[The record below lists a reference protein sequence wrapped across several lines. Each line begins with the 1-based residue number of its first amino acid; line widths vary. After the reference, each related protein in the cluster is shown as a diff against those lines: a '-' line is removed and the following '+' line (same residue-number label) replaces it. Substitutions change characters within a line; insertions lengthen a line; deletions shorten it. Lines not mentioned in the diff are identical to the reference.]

1 MDSTTPESI
10 GRVDRVRALV
20 EVSRLRAAGSD
31 LDALLRAVART
42 VSRALGFRCV
52 IINFYRPAWNDFEV
66 VEVHGSA
73 EARDALL
80 GERSSPESWDR
91 LLHPRFQ
98 RGGAY
103 LIPAGEGDWP
113 EDEAVFVPDLPE
125 SDDPAAWRP
134 EDALF
139 APMAGPDGET
149 LGYLSADLPE
159 SGRRPAEEDLEV
171 LSAIATHAG
180 AMVADAQ
187 AAARAVRHQAALDQL
202 MQVSVGIEGRE
213 DAQAILREVCRGVR
227 DALGFERVAVFL
239 AAERGDDW
247 LQPCAEAGWGGL
259 DRFVGGLSKRA
270 IAPLWD
276 PRFEREGCS
285 LLSSEQAAEAVP
297 AEAHLH
303 ASTRNGRGPRAWSRH
318 WLTVALHAPEGEL
331 IGVLWPDDPR
341 DRLLPGR
348 EQLQALRLL
357 ANQAAAALESARRM
371 ELLRHLAEH
380 DPLTGLRNRRD
391 LGTRIDA
398 EVAASGGPVS
408 LLLCDLD
415 HFKRVN
421 DCCGH
426 EAGDRA
432 LARFADLL
440 RECARPTDTAA
451 RLGGEEFALV
461 LPATDA
467 RGALTIAERVR
478 LRMASFFADELP
490 ELRVSIGIATS
501 GEHGDSAQALLF
513 SADKALYA
521 AKRLGRDRCITFDAE
536 LVDRLTGPR
545 PDGEGDLVAAVV
557 LLAETLDVRDA
568 GITRHSNTVGRYAE
582 LIARE
587 LAWEPRHVERM
598 RIAGVLHDV
607 GKIGVS
613 DATLRKAG
621 PLNAAERAELER
633 HCDLGA
639 QIVAGANLPD
649 VAAWIVAHHER
660 LDGRGYPQALG
671 GDEICAEARIL
682 AVADAYEAMIAG
694 RPYRDPM
701 GADEARAELR
711 RGAATGQFDPLIVD
725 AFITA
730 LARGS
735 ASVPSVVASN

>member
-1 MDSTTPESI
+1 MVSTSRDSI
-10 GRVDRVRALV
+10 GHVDRVGALV
-20 EVSRLRAAGSD
+20 EVSRLRTAGTD
-31 LDALLRAVART
+31 LDALLRGVART

-52 IINFYRPAWNDFEV
+52 IINFYRPAWDDFEV
-66 VEVHGSA
+66 VEVHGSD
-73 EARDALL
+73 EAREVLL
-80 GERSSPESWDR
+80 GQRASPRSWDR

-113 EDEAVFVPDLPE
+113 EDEAAFVPDIPE
-125 SDDPAAWRP
+125 SDDPSAWRS

-139 APMAGPDGET
+139 APMPGTDGET

-171 LSAIATHAG
+171 LSAIAVHAG
-180 AMVADAQ
+180 SMIADAQ
-187 AAARAVRHQAALDQL
+187 ATVRALRHRAALDQL
-202 MQVSVGIEGRE
+202 MHVSVGIEGRE
-213 DAQAILREVCRGVR
+213 DVEAILDAVCRGVR
-227 DALGFERVAVFL
+227 EALGFDRVSVFL
-239 AAERGDDW
+239 AERGDDW
-247 LQPCAEAGWGGL
+247 LQPRAQAGWGGL
-259 DRFVGGLSKRA
+259 ERLAGGLSKRA
-270 IAPLWD
+270 IAPIWD
-276 PRFEREGCS
+276 QRFAREGCS
-285 LLSSEQAAEAVP
+285 FLTAEEAAGIVAPEAQ
-297 AEAHLH
+297 LH
-303 ASTRNGRGPRAWSRH
+303 ASTLNGRGPRAWNRH
-318 WLTVALHAPEGEL
+318 WLNVALHAPDGEL

-348 EQLQALRLL
+348 EQLQALRLF

-398 EVAASGGPVS
+398 EITAGVGPVS

-421 DCCGH
+421 DLHGH

-440 RECARPTDTAA
+440 RACARPTDTAA

-467 RGALTIAERVR
+467 RGALVIAERVR
-478 LRMASFFADELP
+478 LRMASFFADEVP
-490 ELRVSIGIATS
+490 DLRVSIGIATS
-501 GEHGDSAQALLF
+501 GQHGDNAQALL
-513 SADKALYA
+513 SAADKALYA
-521 AKRLGRDRCITFDAE
+521 AKRLGRNRSIAFDPE
-536 LVDRLTGPR
+536 LIDRLTGAR
-545 PDGEGDLVAAVV
+545 TGGEGDLVAAVV
-557 LLAETLDVRDA
+557 LLAETLDLRDE
-568 GITRHSNTVGRYAE
+568 GIARHSHTVGQYAE
-582 LIARE
+582 LIARD
-587 LAWEPRHVERM
+587 LRWEPGRVERM

-613 DATLRKAG
+613 DATLRKPG

-649 VAAWIVAHHER
+649 VAGWIVAHHER
-660 LDGRGYPQALG
+660 LDGRGYPQGLRG
-671 GDEICAEARIL
+671 EEISTESRIL
-682 AVADAYEAMIAG
+682 AVADAYEAMTTE
-694 RPYRDPM
+694 RPYRGPM
-701 GADEARAELR
+701 SATEACAELR
-711 RGAATGQFDPLIVD
+711 RGAADGEFDPRIVE
-725 AFITA
+725 AFIAA

-735 ASVPSVVASN
+735 APAPSVVASP

>member
-1 MDSTTPESI
+1 MHKATRESV
-10 GRVDRVRALV
+10 GHVDRVGALV
-20 EVSRLRAAGSD
+20 EVSRLRTAGND
-31 LDALLRAVART
+31 LDALLRAVAGT
-42 VSRALGFRCV
+42 VSRALRFRCV
-52 IINFYRPAWNDFEV
+52 IINFYRPAWDDFEV
-66 VEVHGSA
+66 VEVHGPA

-80 GERSSPESWDR
+80 GARSSPGSWDR

-113 EDEAVFVPDLPE
+113 EDEAIFVPDLPE
-125 SDDPAAWRP
+125 TDDPAAWRS

-139 APMAGPDGET
+139 APMPGPDGEN

-159 SGRRPAEEDLEV
+159 SGLRPVEEDLEV
-171 LSAIATHAG
+171 LSAIATLAG

-213 DAQAILREVCRGVR
+213 DAQAILREVCRGVHE
-227 DALGFERVAVFL
+227 ALGFERVAVFL

-247 LQPCAEAGWGGL
+247 LQPRAEAGWGGL
-259 DRFVGGLSKRA
+259 DRFATGLSKRA

-285 LLSSEQAAEAVP
+285 LLTAEQAAEVVP
-297 AEAHLH
+297 SEAHLH
-303 ASTRNGRGPRAWSRH
+303 SSTMNGLGPRAWSRH

-341 DRLLPGR
+341 DRLVPGR
-348 EQLQALRLL
+348 EQLQALRLF

-398 EVAASGGPVS
+398 EVAAAAGPVS

-421 DCCGH
+421 DSYGH

-478 LRMASFFADELP
+478 ARMASFFADDLP

-501 GEHGDSAQALLF
+501 GEHGDTAQALLF

-521 AKRLGRDRCITFDAE
+521 AKRLGRDRCITFEAE
-536 LVDRLTGPR
+536 LIERLVGAR
-545 PDGEGDLVAAVV
+545 PEGESDLVAAVV
-557 LLAETLDVRDA
+557 LLAETLDMRDA
-568 GITRHSNTVGRYAE
+568 GIARHSQTVGHYTD

-587 LAWEPRHVERM
+587 LGWEPRRVERM

-621 PLNAAERAELER
+621 PLDPAERAELEC
-633 HCDLGA
+633 HCELGA
-639 QIVAGANLPD
+639 RIVAGANLPD
-649 VAAWIVAHHER
+649 VAQWIIAHHER
-660 LDGRGYPQALG
+660 LDGRGYPQALR
-671 GDEICAEARIL
+671 GDEISPEARVL
-682 AVADAYEAMIAG
+682 AVADAYEAMTAG
-694 RPYRDPM
+694 RPYREPLS
-701 GADEARAELR
+701 ASEARAELV
-711 RGAATGQFDPLIVD
+711 RGGATGQFDPHVVD
-725 AFITA
+725 TFLMA
-730 LARGS
+730 LVRGS
-735 ASVPSVVASN
+735 APVPSG